1 MDEINRQRRKQPR
14 LRNVYN
20 FVMYII
26 LRWYLTQ
33 TVSYAQIISTRIIMY
48 NLNMKILSI
57 LLIINKNRQ
66 LTYNK
71 CVLFPNRH
79 ACMRF
84 KRIRYYG
91 I

>member
-1 MDEINRQRRKQPR
+1 MDEIDRQRKQPR
-14 LRNVYN
+14 LRNVYY

-71 CVLFPNRH
+71 CVLFSNR
-79 ACMRF
+79 
-84 KRIRYYG
+84 
-91 I
+91 